1 MNTLK
6 IDKILTHSVLGSI
19 IFFLVIFLVYFV
31 SLKVGGFFGDLLV
44 LLVNDFSAL
53 VSKTLIN
60 LGVNDGT
67 IDLLTNAVIK
77 GIGTVL
83 SFLPHLLVMFFFMT
97 ALEESGYTARVSF
110 IFDKLFSRF
119 NLSGK
124 SIIPFIL
131 SCGCTVSGIEASKVI
146 QNGTERENTIMLSPF
161 LPCGAKMAIFGW
173 FSHLFFNGSVI
184 LSVAMYLLSIVVLL
198 VVAKILKIFSK
209 GQNYGGFVL
218 ELPVLRIPRLYDVF
232 INLIEKSKE
241 FLLKSG
247 TTIFAISIVVWML
260 SNFGLNGYTF
270 GESQKS
276 FLYYI
281 GEGLKYIFMPL
292 GFGTWQASVSVFS
305 GLLAKEGVVETL
317 QILSLNPETV
327 FDSTASVYAFL
338 AFNLLCPPCIASIST
353 AKRELKSNVK
363 LLKMI
368 AIELVT
374 AYLVALVINLTG
386 IIINL
391 QLGLILSII
400 IGIIIL
406 AIFLVCVKNII
417 KGKSTCACTSCNRNN
432 CGTKNH
438 VRFNERVGKCSR
450 GCVLSRG
457 VGRGKTKVS

>member
-6 IDKILTHSVLGSI
+6 IDKILTHSFFGSV
-19 IFFLVIFLVYFV
+19 IFFIVIFLVYFV

-44 LLVNDFSAL
+44 SLLNDFSNM
-53 VSKTLIN
+53 VSKTLLN
-60 LGVNDGT
+60 LGVNDAS
-67 IDLLTNAVIK
+67 IDLLVNGVIK

-83 SFLPHLLVMFFFMT
+83 SFLPHLLIMFFFMT

-110 IFDKLFSRF
+110 IFDKLFSKF

-146 QNGTERENTIMLSPF
+146 QNGTERENTIILSPF

-198 VVAKILKIFSK
+198 IVAKILKIFSK
-209 GQNYGGFVL
+209 DQSSGGFIL
-218 ELPVLRIPRLYDVF
+218 ELPVLRVPRPYDIF

-241 FLLKSG
+241 FLVKSG
-247 TTIFAISIVVWML
+247 TTIFAISIVVWVL
-260 SNFGLNGYTF
+260 SNFGINGYAY
-270 GESQKS
+270 GESQNS

-317 QILSLNPETV
+317 QILTSNSQTL

-338 AFNLLCPPCIASIST
+338 AFNLLCPPCVASIST
-353 AKRELKSNVK
+353 AKRELKSNAK

-374 AYLVALVINLTG
+374 AYSVSLIINFVG

-406 AIFLVCVKNII
+406 AIFLLCVNNII
-417 KGKSTCACTSCNRNN
+417 RGKRACVCTSCSRNN
-432 CGTKNH
+432 YGTKND
-438 VRFNERVGKCSR
+438 VRLNERVGKCSR

-457 VGRGKTKVS
+457 VGGRKEKV